1 ENLDAPLS
9 WMMALAP
16 LIFLA
21 VLALVHHPLMVSDHT
36 DLATL
41 DRLQEREKLM
51 KTEMGRL
58 QTEVDQKG
66 WSWDP
71 RQSRED
77 WVTTDP
83 AAEDGTWDGWH
94 YVALVILILFGC
106 CGRTIEKE
114 PGYDWSTDSS
124 SSTTFGEEDYDDTDT
139 ESECDESKQKML
151 ETFCDQHVELETSG
165 LTSTCDFVE
174 TFVNDLLEA
183 CRGALP
189 YQNIHPVLENCI
201 GVDSAFEGW
210 HTQTPSKAFRVLVPV
225 LPPKGHSFHIE
236 TSESEGAPST
246 HGHILVETECVCK
259 RERFLGD
266 VVCFLH
272 HPEQE
277 LSSGKQGI
285 FLFHVLCTSFHLD
298 VEKTIHWFQGLVGKA
313 WPSIQPWYNFDLVPQ
328 PSNSTCRLKLVYQSG
343 TSISVDIILGV
354 QQGDSLVFLTT
365 QPAEMDRL
373 TGTVWQKSYAV
384 QELLFFQWVSLRVP
398 EESCHLKC
406 LQIIIYFKESSPSEG
421 KNMVLTNYHYK
432 TCLMH
437 LLLSQPPLD
446 WGPESSAQRLQDIL
460 LYMHTALQERYLQH
474 FVIGNISLPIR
485 IPMPNVLRRATPVNL
500 FRHLKLM
507 NMGHSKLFEQG
518 WVASD
523 HPYTVGLPSA
533 PTSMAKG

>member
-1 ENLDAPLS
+1 
-9 WMMALAP
+9 MALGP

-36 DLATL
+36 DSATL
-41 DRLQEREKLM
+41 DRLQEHEKLM

-58 QTEVDQKG
+58 QTEFDQKG

-71 RQSRED
+71 KQSRED
-77 WVTTDP
+77 WVTTDL

-94 YVALVILILFGC
+94 YVGLVILILFGC
-106 CGRTIEKE
+106 CRHTIEKE
-114 PGYDWSTDSS
+114 PSYDSSTDC
-124 SSTTFGEEDYDDTDT
+124 SSTTTNEEDYDDTDM
-139 ESECDESKQKML
+139 EPEYDESKQKML
-151 ETFCDQHVELETSG
+151 ETFYDQHVDLETSD
-165 LTSTCDFVE
+165 LTSMCDFVE

-189 YQNIHPVLENCI
+189 YQNTLPVLENCI

-210 HTQTPSKAFRVLVPV
+210 HTQKPSKAFRVLVPV

-259 RERFLGD
+259 RERLLGD

-277 LSSGKQGI
+277 LSSDKQGI
-285 FLFHVLCTSFHLD
+285 FLIHVLCTSFHLD

-313 WPSIQPWYNFDLVPQ
+313 WPSIQPKYNLDLVPQ
-328 PSNSTCRLKLVYQSG
+328 PSNKTCRLKLAFRSG
-343 TSISVDIILGV
+343 RSISVDIILGV
-354 QQGDSLVFLTT
+354 QQGDSLVFLAT

-373 TGTVWQKSYAV
+373 TGTVWQKSFAV
-384 QELLFFQWVSLRVP
+384 QELLFFKWVSQRVP

-437 LLLSQPPLD
+437 LLLFQPPLD
-446 WGPESSAQRLQDIL
+446 WGPESSARRLQDIL
-460 LYMHTALQERYLQH
+460 LYMHTALQEIYLQH
-474 FVIGNISLPIR
+474 FLIGNISLPIQ
-485 IPMPNVLRRATPVNL
+485 IPMPKALRSATPVNL
-500 FRHLKLM
+500 FRHLAEDPNL
-507 NMGHSKLFEQG
+507 H
-518 WVASD
+518 
-523 HPYTVGLPSA
+523 
-533 PTSMAKG
+533 AKAMKEFAEVVQPVRVLLTGYRQ